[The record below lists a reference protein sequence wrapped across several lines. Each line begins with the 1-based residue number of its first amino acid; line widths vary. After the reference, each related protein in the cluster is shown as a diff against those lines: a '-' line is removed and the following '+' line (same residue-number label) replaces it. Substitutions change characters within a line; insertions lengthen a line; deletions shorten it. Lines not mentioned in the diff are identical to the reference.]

1 MKSDIF
7 GIPCTTL
14 KGEEAGAIG
23 SAMLAGVAINKFDS
37 LEQAVTE
44 LIKEDETF
52 LSRREYTEQYALY
65 FERYKKIYKAIKK
78 I

>member
-1 MKSDIF
+1 MKADIY

-14 KGEEAGAIG
+14 RGEEAGATG
-23 SAMLAGVAINKFDS
+23 SAMLAGVAINKFDN

-44 LIKEDETF
+44 LIKEDQTF
-52 LSRREYTEQYALY
+52 FPRKEQTEKYARY
-65 FERYKKIYKAIKK
+65 FERYKKIYKAVKK

>member
-1 MKSDIF
+1 MKSDIY

-14 KGEEAGAIG
+14 HGEEAGAIG

-52 LSRREYTEQYALY
+52 LPRREYTERYAVY
-65 FERYKKIYKAIKK
+65 FERYKKLYKAIKK

>member
-1 MKSDIF
+1 MKSDIY

-23 SAMLAGVAINKFDS
+23 SAMLTGVAIKKFDS

-44 LIKEDETF
+44 LIQEDETF
-52 LSRREYTEQYALY
+52 LPVRNTPSSMLFILKDTKR
-65 FERYKKIYKAIKK
+65 FIKR
-78 I
+78 